1 MRRVENM
8 MRKFLV
14 LGASVLG
21 LLLMAT
27 PAQAASAFTATTHI
41 SSLSDAIPITC
52 AGAFTGVTSI
62 HATGNGVQHSTVNG
76 AGDFW
81 LTATFE
87 GQGTI
92 VQTAGPLAG
101 QVFTGHV
108 MDWFGL
114 ESNLQNNV
122 FHATFNFDGTNA
134 PGQSLRMHAEAQF
147 TVNPD
152 GSPHLTRVD
161 VSCV

>member
-1 MRRVENM
+1 MK
-8 MRKFLV
+8 RKLLV
-14 LGASVLG
+14 LGAPVLG
-21 LLLMAT
+21 LILMAT
-27 PAQAASAFTATTHI
+27 PSQAANASTVTTHI
-41 SSLSDAIPITC
+41 SSLTDAIPVTC
-52 AGAFTGVTSI
+52 AGAFTGVTLVQ
-62 HATGNGVQHSTVNG
+62 ATGNGVQHSTVNG

-92 VQTAGPLAG
+92 LQTAGPQAG

-114 ESNLQNNV
+114 ESNLQNSV
-122 FHATFNFDGTNA
+122 LHATFNFDGSNA
-134 PGQSLRMHAEAQF
+134 TGPLRMHAEAQF

-161 VSCV
+161 VNCA